1 MINWIKENT
10 PWIYFHLWMLDYIWY
25 IPAAVAILSSVAA
38 LVYNKLMSVIVPEK
52 EDETKEELRFI
63 DILSITS
70 LSVTAG
76 LVFIKSILLCLA

>member
-25 IPAAVAILSSVAA
+25 IPAAVAMLSSVAA
-38 LVYNKLMSVIVPEK
+38 LAHNKLMTVIAPER
-52 EDETKEELRFI
+52 EDETEEGLRFI

-76 LVFIKSILLCLA
+76 LVFIRSILLCLA